1 MEVFVADTPCD
12 AKDVA
17 VAALTNL
24 VRLMGA
30 ELVAGRHRD
39 DIDVFERAVRTK
51 IITPIDG
58 CPPDVTQSGLA
69 LAAAHVE
76 QALAQIRAQ
85 ADAARAH
92 PVPRAASRRQAG
104 RPVLQ

>member
-1 MEVFVADTPCD
+1 MADTPCD

-17 VAALTNL
+17 LAALANL

-39 DIDVFERAVRTK
+39 DIDVLERAVRTK

-58 CPPDVTQSGLA
+58 CSPDVTQSGLA

-76 QALAQIRAQ
+76 RALAQIRAQ
-85 ADAARAH
+85 ADAARVH

-104 RPVLQ
+104 RPNLQ

>member
-1 MEVFVADTPCD
+1 MADTPCD

-17 VAALTNL
+17 LAALTNL

-51 IITPIDG
+51 IITPVDG
-58 CPPDVTQSGLA
+58 SPPDVTQSGLT

-76 QALAQIRAQ
+76 RALAQIRAQ

-92 PVPRAASRRQAG
+92 PVPRAASLRQAG
-104 RPVLQ
+104 RLVLQ

>member
-1 MEVFVADTPCD
+1 MADTPCD

-17 VAALTNL
+17 LAALTNL

-51 IITPIDG
+51 IGTPIDG
-58 CPPDVTQSGLA
+58 CAPDVTQSGLA
-69 LAAAHVE
+69 LAATHVE

-92 PVPRAASRRQAG
+92 PVPRSASRRQAG
-104 RPVLQ
+104 SPVLQ